1 MQSCLYDESPCKT
14 LTYVLCQL
22 RTVDSKTTPS
32 MASVN
37 VKVMYVQSN
46 DYKCNFSSFSVRN
59 ITIFG
64 YKRLFINFY
73 QFGSLQISHSSS
85 TAGLNW
91 TWIELGFAWFGPQES
106 CMKNPALY
114 NTLECTEM
122 LSKLTNENS
131 YSSHGQL
138 LMCRIL
144 LY

>member
-32 MASVN
+32 MVSVN

-91 TWIELGFAWFGPQES
+91 TWIELGFAWFGLLHEKLHEKS
-106 CMKNPALY
+106 CSIQYTVMYRDAFKVN
-114 NTLECTEM
+114 
-122 LSKLTNENS
+122 
-131 YSSHGQL
+131 Q
-138 LMCRIL
+138 
-144 LY
+144 